1 MQITSLAVRILNPSA
16 ISADKSLSGLAD
28 KDDPALK
35 RSQEALDQVQQLQ
48 SRGTDDRKA
57 RAQQRLEQA
66 KNQLRWLRM
75 SGLPPEVIAR
85 LAASLAAE
93 LGAAAA
99 EFASTVG
106 AQSVGTGAAAVSAGA
121 TAAAATAAANADNSG
136 AEAATEDAV
145 ASAETDPGAADET
158 GDQTEDASS
167 TADDKVAM
175 PSAYRDV
182 MEDADQSLDLSDS
195 DSQALEEF
203 RSLSRELKRVLQD
216 AIGELRKRR
225 QTGSNA
231 QDALDSLGKF
241 DTGMSAAGIFGTAA
255 SAPASF
261 VI

>member
-16 ISADKSLSGLAD
+16 IPADKSLSSLAD
-28 KDDPALK
+28 KEDSALK

-48 SRGTDDRKA
+48 TRGTDDRKA

-99 EFASTVG
+99 EFASAAG
-106 AQSVGTGAAAVSAGA
+106 AQSVGADAVSTGA
-121 TAAAATAAANADNSG
+121 TTAAATAAAGADSSG
-136 AEAATEDAV
+136 TAV
-145 ASAETDPGAADET
+145 ATGDALASPQTDPGAADGT
-158 GDQTEDASS
+158 GDQAEDASS
-167 TADDKVAM
+167 TADDRIVT

-182 MEDADQSLDLSDS
+182 MEDADQSVTLSNGDR
-195 DSQALEEF
+195 QALEEF
-203 RSLSRELKRVLQD
+203 RSLAGELKRLLQD
-216 AIGELRKRR
+216 AMSELRKRR

-231 QDALDSLGKF
+231 QDGLDAGA
-241 DTGMSAAGIFGTAA
+241 TAAGIFGTAS
-255 SAPASF
+255 SAATSASF
-261 VI
+261 AI